1 MMKIFLT
8 LILFISNSAAAAAET
23 LDTIRSNNRGVSE
36 VEKENG
42 YQAEKTFIGA
52 LADDPFN
59 VVLKYNL
66 GTSYLAQ
73 KKYDAATKEYGA
85 ILRRAELNKDLAFAA
100 HFNAAVAAQE
110 NKNVDLALKHYQ
122 GALDLKPDSKEVKT
136 NIELLTNAQGGGGG
150 KGDQQKDPKDP
161 KGDNPGETPQNG
173 DKSKDKPEKPI
184 GEKEMKDI
192 LEELGRQ
199 EQRIR
204 ALEYGN
210 KKGAEKGPSK
220 DW

>member
-1 MMKIFLT
+1 MMW
-8 LILFISNSAAAAAET
+8 ILAGFILSVTNVAGASET
-23 LDTIRSNNRGVSE
+23 LGTIRSNNRGVGE
-36 VEKENG
+36 IENEKAF
-42 YQAEKTFIGA
+42 QAEKTFIET
-52 LADDPFN
+52 LAEDPFN

-73 KKYDAATKEYGA
+73 KKFDAASKEYDA
-85 ILRRAELNKDLAFAA
+85 ILRRTELNKDLAFAA
-100 HFNAAVAAQE
+100 HFNAAIAAQE
-110 NKNVDLALKHYQ
+110 NKNIDLALKHYQ
-122 GALDLKPDSKEVKT
+122 GALDLQPDSKEVKT
-136 NIELLTNAQGGGGG
+136 NIELLTNAKGGGGG
-150 KGDQQKDPKDP
+150 QGDQKNDPKDP
-161 KGDNPGETPQNG
+161 KGENPGSDPQNG

-184 GEKEMKDI
+184 GEKEMQDI

>member
-1 MMKIFLT
+1 MIRLFVS
-8 LILFISNSAAAAAET
+8 LILFLATSANADET
-23 LDTIRSNNRGVSE
+23 LGTIRNNNRGVSE
-36 VEKENG
+36 LEKEKG
-42 YQAEKTFIGA
+42 FQAEKTFLDT
-52 LADDPFN
+52 LAEDPFN

-66 GTSYLAQ
+66 GTSYLSQ
-73 KKYDAATKEYGA
+73 KKYDAAAKEYSA
-85 ILRRAELNKDLAFAA
+85 ILRRAELNQDLAFAA
-100 HFNAAVAAQE
+100 QFNAAIAAQE

-136 NIELLTNAQGGGGG
+136 NIELLTNAKGGGGG
-150 KGDQQKDPKDP
+150 QGDQKSDPKDP
-161 KGDNPGETPQNG
+161 KGDDPGSGAQNG

-184 GEKEMKDI
+184 GEKEMQDI

-210 KKGAEKGPSK
+210 KKGVEKGPSK